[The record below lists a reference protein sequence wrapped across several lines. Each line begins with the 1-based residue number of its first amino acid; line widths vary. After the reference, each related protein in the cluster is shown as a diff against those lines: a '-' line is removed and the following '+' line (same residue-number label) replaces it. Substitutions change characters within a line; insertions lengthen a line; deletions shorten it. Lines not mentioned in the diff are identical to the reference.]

1 MERLGKFASDV
12 LTGIREWFGDCI
24 RHHKLRMAAGVV
36 IMAVELFLFLGTDVL
51 LEDKTNYLTGEGSWE
66 QEQNSE
72 TSGFCQVFVPE
83 ERRLRMISFLMGK
96 DGVTVQDGQ
105 VRVIISD
112 EENAVLF
119 EESRSF
125 AEISNGFFTDVE
137 MDLQLST
144 RKTYY
149 LTLVTSPSSLGE
161 YPTVGVCGME
171 YVLPENR
178 NLIQGDELP
187 GVQLVARYHYT
198 DVLPSDKA
206 GKVILICVLMAFA
219 IMFGLPENAVLR
231 RIVGVLLL
239 LAGPYVLGQR
249 LELLTYKE
257 LLYLPFAM
265 KWNVAIMYGLEF
277 IVLLCT
283 WSPVFTVVF
292 TNVALT
298 LLYSANYFMILY
310 RNTPLRMNDF
320 TAIGTAVNVAGE
332 YRFVPNDH
340 MAVAWGLLLLIVAFA
355 LQTGVRR
362 RERGEESRKKR
373 AVKAC
378 IKYGVSVGAAVLLAF
393 AGKYYLCDLD
403 TLTEAGFAYEE
414 FKGFHQ
420 DLIFYMD
427 GYLVATLLE
436 ARDAK
441 IVPPED
447 YTTELVE
454 ELLAEAAENA
464 PAPGEE
470 LPHIIVVMNESLAD
484 LSILED
490 VELNQDN
497 LPFMRSLKENTISGY
512 ANASVLGGGTAN
524 TEFELFTGC
533 SMAFLQTG
541 YYPYQQAIRHDIPS
555 AVSRLKQNGY
565 TTISMHPEYA
575 TNWKR
580 DKVYQYYGFDRSLWK
595 PDFAGAEEIH
605 SGVSDAETYRRVIE
619 LYENRQPDEKLFI
632 FDLTM
637 QNHGG
642 YIAKKDQEYEV
653 RAEGLQN
660 SELDVYLSLVK
671 VSDEAFSELIAY
683 FEEEEEKVI
692 ILMFGDH
699 QPSIRGVTTY
709 LEEAGK
715 NPGPLERMLLYKT
728 PFVIWANY
736 DIEEAEGY
744 DISMNYLGGLLMETA
759 GMELSPYFA
768 YLRNLRQEY
777 PVITVN
783 GYVDKDGNYKNWGSA
798 GDEFPEYRMLQYNY
812 LFDKHRVEWGY

>member
-1 MERLGKFASDV
+1 MERIKGVFFQILTDV
-12 LTGIREWFGDCI
+12 REWLAGLV
-24 RHHKLRMAAGVV
+24 RHKLRIAAG
-36 IMAVELFLFLGTDVL
+36 IAVLVAELFLFLGTDIL
-51 LEDKTNYLTGEGSWE
+51 LEDRTDYLTGEGSWE
-66 QEQNSE
+66 QEQSAE
-72 TSGFCQVFVPE
+72 SSSFCQSFKPQE
-83 ERRLRMISFLMGK
+83 SHLRMISFLMGK

-105 VRVIISD
+105 VRVVISD
-112 EENAVLF
+112 ENNEILF
-119 EESRSF
+119 EESRGF
-125 AEISNGFFTDVE
+125 EEISNGFFTDVE
-137 MDLQLST
+137 TDLKLSV
-144 RKTYY
+144 RETYY
-149 LTLVTSPSSLGE
+149 LTLVTEPSSLGE
-161 YPTVGVCGME
+161 YPTVGVCGKE
-171 YVLPENR
+171 YVLPENQI
-178 NLIQGDELP
+178 LTQGEELS
-187 GVQLVARYHYT
+187 GTQLVARYHYT
-198 DVLPSDKA
+198 DVLPDAKA
-206 GKVILICVLMAFA
+206 GKVILICVLTAFG
-219 IMFGLPENAVLR
+219 ILFGLPQNAVLR
-231 RIVGVLLL
+231 RLVGIALL
-239 LAGPYVLGQR
+239 LAAPLVLGRR
-249 LELLTYKE
+249 LELLTYRE

-265 KWNVAIMYGLEF
+265 KWNVAIMYGLELV
-277 IVLLCT
+277 VLLCT
-283 WSPVFTVVF
+283 QSPGFAAAF
-292 TNVALT
+292 TNMALT

-320 TAIGTAVNVAGE
+320 TAVGTAVNVAGE

-340 MAVAWGLLLLIVAFA
+340 LAVAWGLMLLILVFA
-355 LQTGVRR
+355 VQTGVRR
-362 RERGEESRKKR
+362 KARGEKSRKKR
-373 AVKAC
+373 AVTFC
-378 IKYGVSVGAAVLLAF
+378 ISHGLTIGIAAIVVF

-427 GYLVATLLE
+427 GYLVATLAE

-441 IVPPED
+441 IVPPEN

-464 PAPGEE
+464 PRPGEE
-470 LPHIIVVMNESLAD
+470 LPHVIVVMNESLAD

-541 YYPYQQAIRHDIPS
+541 YYPYQQAIRHAIPS

-565 TTISMHPEYA
+565 TAVSMHPEYA

-580 DKVYQYYGFDRSLWK
+580 DKVYRYYGFDRSLWK
-595 PDFAGAEEIH
+595 ADFEGAEEIH
-605 SGVSDAETYRRVIE
+605 SGVSDAETYRKVIE
-619 LYENRQPDEKLFI
+619 LYESRQPGEKLFL

-642 YIAKKDQEYEV
+642 YIAKKGQEFEV
-653 RAEGLQN
+653 RAEKLQS
-660 SELDVYLSLVK
+660 SELDMYLSLVK
-671 VSDEAFSELIAY
+671 ISDEAFADLVAY
-683 FEEEEEKVI
+683 FEKEEERVI

-699 QPSIRGVTTY
+699 QPSIRGVTSY

-715 NPGPLERMLLYKT
+715 NPGPLERMKYYKT

-736 DIEEAEGY
+736 DIEEAQGY

-759 GMELSPYFA
+759 GIELSPYFA
-768 YLRNLRQEY
+768 YLRELRQEY
-777 PVITVN
+777 PIITVN
-783 GYVDKDGNYKNWGSA
+783 GYVDKDGNYKNWSSA
-798 GDEFPEYRMLQYNY
+798 GDEFTEYRMLQYNY